1 MFNPAITAALQV
13 ASNDEESEEFIQ
25 TRLKEAKALGASAAI
40 SLDLNEKQQKL
51 LDKALSSGTVVKTVD
66 GRFYLNERAVSDRRE
81 GNGFMALLILLVAAS
96 VIASGAIL
104 AARAGG

>member
-1 MFNPAITAALQV
+1 MFNPAITAALQA

-25 TRLKEAKALGASAAI
+25 AKLKGANALSSSTAI
-40 SLDLNEKQQKL
+40 TLDLNEKQQEL
-51 LDKALSSGTVVKTVD
+51 LDKALSSGIVVKTVD
-66 GRFYLNERAVSDRRE
+66 GRFYLSERAISDRNE

-104 AARAGG
+104 AARVGG